1 MTTTLAMFL
10 ATTMAQVIIS
20 SDPTLVSHPNGA
32 LVPEYTPEVAAAR
45 LQHLQEL
52 QALQGQ
58 DGRGRQLLDLLL
70 LGLLNTSQGGYGGY
84 GRCDTAFCQVC
95 TEYGACRK
103 NCGPVCRGK
112 CCQG

>member
-58 DGRGRQLLDLLL
+58 DVRSVGYLDV
-70 LGLLNTSQGGYGGY
+70 GG
-84 GRCDTAFCQVC
+84 
-95 TEYGACRK
+95 K
-103 NCGPVCRGK
+103 
-112 CCQG
+112 